1 MGKKLTY
8 AESNRRFGAM
18 LTVPAVLYLLL
29 AMLIP
34 IIWAVMRSMQDKWG
48 DFIGVE
54 AYVRSLKDPVFYT
67 AIFNTFAFAFC
78 AVVGKTIMGM
88 ITALV
93 LNENFRLRFAARS
106 FMLLPW
112 AIPGT
117 IAVLTWRWMFS
128 DVGGSLNYLLKMT
141 GLIQKDILWL
151 SSSSAFWAIV
161 MIDIWRGTPFM
172 GLSILSGLQSISH
185 DLYEAAMV
193 DGANTLQRFR
203 FITLP
208 QIKYVVLSAATMTTI
223 WTLNAFE
230 TTWLLTRGG
239 PGHITELISTYSY
252 KTGFM
257 SMDIGKSLAITVL
270 TLPLFM
276 LLVNFVTKY
285 TLEGDQ

>member
-1 MGKKLTY
+1 
-8 AESNRRFGAM
+8 
-18 LTVPAVLYLLL
+18 
-29 AMLIP
+29 
-34 IIWAVMRSMQDKWG
+34 
-48 DFIGVE
+48 
-54 AYVRSLKDPVFYT
+54 
-67 AIFNTFAFAFC
+67 
-78 AVVGKTIMGM
+78 
-88 ITALV
+88 
-93 LNENFRLRFAARS
+93 
-106 FMLLPW
+106 
-112 AIPGT
+112 
-117 IAVLTWRWMFS
+117 
-128 DVGGSLNYLLKMT
+128 
-141 GLIQKDILWL
+141 
-151 SSSSAFWAIV
+151 
-161 MIDIWRGTPFM
+161 M